1 MRQDFVH
8 RTLASAVREIGK
20 RFGVVLV
27 TGPRQVGKTTLL
39 QRIRPKGRTYVTL
52 DDTTAKALARKDP
65 AGFLQRYEPPVLI
78 DEVQY
83 APQLFPHIKM
93 AVDQTRKP
101 GLFWLTGS
109 QQFGMMRH
117 VSESLAGRVAVVK
130 LLGFSAF
137 EEAGKA
143 RQAIPFLPTLRQLQ
157 RRAKATKP
165 CSMMPLYRKIWRGS
179 FPFAAGADWEHD
191 LERFFSSYTATY
203 LQRDVRDYAQIHNT
217 TRFFTFLRMAGARSG
232 QLVNYADFARDLG
245 VSQPTVKSW
254 LAVLQA
260 CGLVYLLRPY
270 FTSRS
275 KRLLKTPKL
284 YFLDTGLCAHLA
296 GWSSPRVLERGAMA
310 GPILETYVV
319 TEILKSYW
327 HNGREPRIFFYR
339 DKEKREI
346 DVILE
351 ENGTLYPIEIKKT
364 ATPHPRDTRH
374 FAVLDRLG
382 VPVGPGGLVCLRQS
396 HVPLAP
402 NVHAVPVGYL

>member
-1 MRQDFVH
+1 MQQDFVH
-8 RTLASAVREIGK
+8 RTLATAVGHISK
-20 RFGVVLV
+20 RFGAVLV
-27 TGPRQVGKTTLL
+27 TGPRQVGKTTML
-39 QRIRPKGRTYVTL
+39 QRIRRERRTYVTL
-52 DDTTAKALARKDP
+52 DDTEAKRLARTDP

-83 APQLFPHIKM
+83 APQLFPYIKI
-93 AVDQTRKP
+93 AVDKSHEP

-109 QQFGMMRH
+109 QQFEMMRH

-130 LLGFSAF
+130 LLGFSAC

-143 RQAIPFLPTLRQLQ
+143 RQAVPFLPTLDQLQ
-157 RRAKATKP
+157 RREKARKP
-165 CSMMPLYRKIWRGS
+165 CSIMQLYGKIWRGS
-179 FPFAAGADWEHD
+179 FPFAVASKERD
-191 LERFFSSYTATY
+191 LEQFYSSYVATY

-217 TRFFTFLRMAGARSG
+217 SRFLTFLRMAAARSG

-254 LAVLQA
+254 LTVLQA

-270 FTSRS
+270 FTNQT

-284 YFLDTGLCAHLA
+284 YFLDTGLCAYLA

-327 HNGREPRIFFYR
+327 HNGEEPRIFFYR

-364 ATPHPRDTRH
+364 ATPNHHSARH
-374 FAVLDRLG
+374 FAALNRLN
-382 VPVGPGGLVCLRQS
+382 VPVGQGAVVCFRQS
-396 HVPLAP
+396 HIPLSP
-402 NVHAVPVGYL
+402 NIQAVPVGYL

>member
-8 RTLASAVREIGK
+8 RTLASAVQEIGE

-39 QRIRPKGRTYVTL
+39 QRIRPKCRTYVTL
-52 DDTTAKALARKDP
+52 DDTDARALARKDP
-65 AGFLQRYEPPVLI
+65 AGFLQRYEPPTLI

-93 AVDQTRKP
+93 AVDKSRKP

-109 QQFGMMRH
+109 QQFEMMRH

-137 EEAGKA
+137 EEAGTA
-143 RQAIPFLPTLRQLQ
+143 GQALPFLPTPDQLQ
-157 RRAKATKP
+157 HRAGATKP
-165 CSMMPLYRKIWRGS
+165 LSMMPLYRKIWRGS
-179 FPFAAGADWEHD
+179 FPFAVVNRERD
-191 LERFFSSYTATY
+191 LEQFFSSYTATY

-217 TRFFTFLRMAGARSG
+217 TRFFTFLRMAAARSG

-270 FTSRS
+270 FSSRT

-319 TEILKSYW
+319 AEILKSYW

-364 ATPHPRDTRH
+364 ATPDPRDTRH
-374 FAVLDRLG
+374 FAALQRLG
-382 VPVGPGGLVCLRQS
+382 VPVGPGAVVCLRQS
-396 HVPLAP
+396 HIPLAP
-402 NVHAVPVGYL
+402 NIHAVPVGYL